1 MADKVKT
8 IKLKEKNQMEIL
20 ELQSTISEMINSLE
34 LKRLDTKV
42 NTL

>member
-1 MADKVKT
+1 
-8 IKLKEKNQMEIL
+8 MEIL